1 MVDLTLIIAH
11 CNMKKILQSLFVFL
25 ATFCFAQEDITLDQL
40 LINSGQFTQAG
51 LNNRVLYQRSIMYA
65 DIPHFNS
72 GTNTAT
78 HPYFEQAIL
87 ELYAASS
94 QQYFAN
100 PSSLLNFEDVAEYA
114 SEIPSEMIS

>member
-65 DIPHFNS
+65 DK
-72 GTNTAT
+72 
-78 HPYFEQAIL
+78 AI
-87 ELYAASS
+87 
-94 QQYFAN
+94 
-100 PSSLLNFEDVAEYA
+100 D
-114 SEIPSEMIS
+114 